1 MSELPL
7 PISLRQEVEILV
19 VDDSRVQAKL
29 LKDLLESRGYAVR
42 VATNGQEALHLIRD
56 KRPTLIIS
64 DIVMPVM
71 NGYDMCY
78 ALKQDPGYKNVPVIL
93 LTSLSDIEDIVLGLM
108 AQADYYLTKPYSNE
122 YLLSTIASILTQPS
136 LPAEESPD
144 APLEVTIN
152 QSKHAI
158 TASRRQMMSLLL
170 STYGNA
176 VEQNRVLL
184 EVQRELKSLN
194 DQLREQAQHIVEQQ
208 RRLEEANTQLQALA
222 THDGL
227 TKLKNHRAFKEKLA
241 DELSRAARYGQP
253 VSLLLLDIDNFKQ
266 YNDTFGHPA
275 GDDVLQIVA
284 RLLRENSRSTDFV
297 ARYGGEEFAILL
309 PNTDASW
316 AIHLGER
323 LRSAIEREPW
333 TRRAVTASFG
343 AATYD
348 EREHEEGHAA
358 DLLEAADRALYHSK
372 RNGRNR
378 ITHQNELST

>member
-1 MSELPL
+1 M
-7 PISLRQEVEILV
+7 
-19 VDDSRVQAKL
+19 DDSRVQAKL
-29 LKDLLESRGYAVR
+29 LKDLLESRGYTVR
-42 VATNGQEALHLIRD
+42 VASNGQEALHLLRD

-78 ALKQDPGYKNVPVIL
+78 ALKQDISLKNIPVIL
-93 LTSLSDIEDIVLGLM
+93 LTSLSDTEDIVLGLM
-108 AQADYYLTKPYSNE
+108 AHADYYLTKPYSND

-136 LPAEESPD
+136 LPTEESPD

-241 DELSRAARYGQP
+241 DELPRAARYSQP

-284 RLLRENSRSTDFV
+284 RLLRENSRGTDFV

-316 AIHLGER
+316 AVHLGER

-333 TRRAVTASFG
+333 ARRMVTASFG
-343 AATYD
+343 AATFTD
-348 EREHEEGHAA
+348 SEHEEGAAA

-378 ITHQNELST
+378 ITHQNELSS